1 MPLLYNPP
9 THAQQ
14 VVLIELFDACGFAE
28 YRKYIWAGGV
38 YDLCFER
45 PLTQRCDFDKNV
57 IAFLSLS
64 PFKDEPLLLACVYK
78 IMGIAYE

>member
-1 MPLLYNPP
+1 MPLYNPP

-14 VVLIELFDACGFAE
+14 VVRIELFDACEFAE
-28 YRKYIWAGGV
+28 YRKYFWAGGV

-64 PFKDEPLLLACVYK
+64 PFKAEPLLLACVYK